1 MPKLLQY
8 YPAVLKYSAKS
19 IGYYIEYYAIDGT
32 TNELRRQIVKINRL
46 KKRYRT
52 VPEFKAQALMLV
64 QELNTKLA
72 GGWSPFL
79 ESSNSRFYT
88 PLLLLLDEYLADKE
102 KELRKASLL
111 NYKSFCKV
119 FGNWIKE
126 NAPTVRSGNFS
137 RVYAVQYLDDFYKK
151 KIVARTYNNQLK
163 QCRAFFSW
171 LVEKCYAKE
180 NPFANFKTK
189 RTDQKRRILIP
200 ENTRKEIREW
210 CLANNPNYLIVL
222 QLVFNS
228 LIRPKEISEL
238 RIKDLNLQEKYILVR
253 PEVAKTHNARYASL
267 SDELVALFSA
277 PEFAKAKLNDYILG
291 NGYVP
296 SSVPIS
302 KARFRKDW
310 DKMRKALNLPDE
322 MQLYSLRD
330 TGINTLLK
338 NGVDTLTVM
347 QHADHHDLSITTR
360 YANHA
365 DPNLIKH
372 INENAPTF

>member
-1 MPKLLQY
+1 MSKFFQY
-8 YPAVLKYSAKS
+8 YPAVLKNSPKS
-19 IGYYIEYYAIDGT
+19 IGYYIEYYAIDGV
-32 TNELRRQIVKINRL
+32 TNKLRRQIVKLNRL
-46 KKRYRT
+46 RKRYKAS
-52 VPEFKAQALMLV
+52 EFRLQAALLV
-64 QELNTKLA
+64 QEINTKLA

-79 ESSNSRFYT
+79 ETSNARFYT
-88 PLLLLLDEYLADKE
+88 PLLPLLDEYLKE
-102 KELRKASLL
+102 KQKDLRPASLA
-111 NYKSFCKV
+111 NYKSFCTV
-119 FGNWIKE
+119 FGQWIKE
-126 NAPTVRSGNFS
+126 NAPAVRSGNFTK
-137 RVYAVQYLDDFYKK
+137 VYAAKYLDDFYKK

-180 NPFANFKTK
+180 NPFTNFKVK
-189 RTDQKRRILIP
+189 RVDKKRRILIP
-200 ENTRKEIREW
+200 ETTRQEIRSY

-238 RIKDLNLQEKYILVR
+238 RIKDLNLQEKCILVR

-267 SDELVALFSA
+267 SDELIKLLSSPQFQ
-277 PEFAKAKLNDYILG
+277 KAKPNYYVLG
-291 NGYVP
+291 AGYVP
-296 SSVPIS
+296 NTIKMP
-302 KARFRKDW
+302 KDRFHKDW
-310 DKMRKALNLPDE
+310 DKMRKALKLPEE

-365 DPNLIKH
+365 DPNLIKK
-372 INENAPTF
+372 IYENAPDF

>member
-1 MPKLLQY
+1 MPKFFQY
-8 YPAVLKYSAKS
+8 YPAVLKKAPS

-32 TNELRRQIVKINRL
+32 TNELRRQIVKLNRL
-46 KKRYRT
+46 KKRYNSSQFRL
-52 VPEFKAQALMLV
+52 QASLLV
-64 QELNTKLA
+64 QEINTKLA

-79 ESSNSRFYT
+79 ETSNARFYT
-88 PLLLLLDEYLADKE
+88 PLLPLLDEYLKE
-102 KELRKASLL
+102 KQKDLRPASLA
-111 NYKSFCKV
+111 NYKSFCTV
-119 FGNWIKE
+119 FGQWIKD
-126 NAPTVRSGNFS
+126 NAPTVRSGNFTK
-137 RVYAVQYLDDFYKK
+137 VYAAKYLDDFYKK

-163 QCRAFFSW
+163 QCRAFFLW

-180 NPFANFKTK
+180 NPFTNFKTK

-200 ENTRKEIREW
+200 ENTRKEICEW
-210 CLANNPNYLIVL
+210 CLTNNPNYLIVQ

-238 RIKDLNLQEKYILVR
+238 RMKDLNLEEKYILVLS
-253 PEVAKTHNARYASL
+253 EVAKTHNARYASL
-267 SDELVALFSA
+267 SDELIKLLSA
-277 PEFAKAKLNDYILG
+277 PQFQKAKPNDYILG
-291 NGYVP
+291 TGYVP
-296 SSVPIS
+296 NTIKMP
-302 KARFRKDW
+302 KDRFHKDW
-310 DKMRKALNLPDE
+310 DKMRKVLDLPEE

-338 NGVDTLTVM
+338 SGVDPLTVM

-372 INENAPTF
+372 INENVPDF

>member
-1 MPKLLQY
+1 
-8 YPAVLKYSAKS
+8 
-19 IGYYIEYYAIDGT
+19 
-32 TNELRRQIVKINRL
+32 
-46 KKRYRT
+46 
-52 VPEFKAQALMLV
+52 MLV

-88 PLLLLLDEYLADKE
+88 PLLSLLDEYLAEKE
-102 KELRKASLL
+102 KELRKASVLS
-111 NYKSFCKV
+111 YKSFCNV

-126 NAPTVRSGNFS
+126 NAPTVRSGNFT

-171 LVEKCYAKE
+171 LVERCYAKE

-189 RTDQKRRILIP
+189 RADQKKRILIP

-210 CLANNPNYLIVL
+210 CLANKPNYLIVL

-228 LIRPKEISEL
+228 LIRPKEIAEL
-238 RIKDLNLQEKYILVR
+238 RMKDLNLQEKYIMVR
-253 PEVAKTHNARYASL
+253 SEVAKTHNARYASL
-267 SDELVALFSA
+267 SDELVRLLSA
-277 PEFAKAKLNDYILG
+277 PEFAKAKLNDFILS

-296 SSVPIS
+296 GPVPIS

-330 TGINTLLK
+330 TGINMLLK
-338 NGVDTLTVM
+338 SGVDTLTVM
-347 QHADHHDLSITTR
+347 QHADHHDLSITTK

-365 DPNLIKH
+365 DPNLIKS
-372 INENAPTF
+372 INEKAPAF